1 MPTPDTFCHV
11 SRLLPAENVGA
22 VGANGRNPTT
32 MRVSGCLG
40 SGGNVGADWGQSGG
54 TLMMKMIHFLS
65 IPLSPC
71 PARPAAH
78 FAGCLQTLPDLSAK
92 GFPLGTSP
100 RAAICGV
107 TAHHLDTLRTA
118 QPELVASAST
128 VTAWQRGTDAP
139 SVSAPGAPP
148 YPPGVPWHTPALWQH
163 LDRLRNAWPDLVAST
178 STVTAWRCGTGGPG
192 SVKSAP
198 VDNFYS
204 ASILPTAE
212 KMGIVDK
219 VCKCL
224 NSLNIPLNVP
234 KVINYAQ

>member
-1 MPTPDTFCHV
+1 
-11 SRLLPAENVGA
+11 
-22 VGANGRNPTT
+22 
-32 MRVSGCLG
+32 
-40 SGGNVGADWGQSGG
+40 
-54 TLMMKMIHFLS
+54 MMKMIHSLS

-71 PARPAAH
+71 PAPSPARPAAH

-100 RAAICGV
+100 RAAFCGV

-118 QPELVASAST
+118 
-128 VTAWQRGTDAP
+128 R
-139 SVSAPGAPP
+139 
-148 YPPGVPWHTPALWQH
+148 
-163 LDRLRNAWPDLVAST
+163 PDLVASA

-192 SVKSAP
+192 SAKSAP

-204 ASILPTAE
+204 TSVLPTAE

-224 NSLNIPLNVP
+224 NLLIIPQIRT
-234 KVINYAQ
+234 KVIILCDSYNGCYVK